1 MLDRRISMDELEKLQ
16 KQHYDNYIKA
26 IKEIV
31 INNTNSLV
39 DDDISS
45 LIKKPP
51 LDSMDQIKTKFL
63 AIAKK
68 EKVVLNTE
76 MINKTLDL
84 YRKNV
89 FRSMQELKTIR
100 NKYILEIIDKVS
112 SEQKMDSIKISKKIL
127 NELNKE
133 EKKFIKST
141 LDECINKYLI
151 TKTSKLFSKKSL
163 TYDLVEN
170 ELIKFF
176 SPKGI
181 YQKQLLDSID
191 FKLLVKDT
199 TLINGIKEQSDR
211 YQFTIKNSRLFN

>member
-1 MLDRRISMDELEKLQ
+1 MNELEQLQ
-16 KQHYDNYIKA
+16 RQHYDNYIKA

-63 AIAKK
+63 AVAKK
-68 EKVVLNTE
+68 EKVVLDTE
-76 MINKTLDL
+76 LINRILDS
-84 YRKNV
+84 YRKNILK
-89 FRSMQELKTIR
+89 SIQELKIIR
-100 NKYILEIIDKVS
+100 NNYILEKIDEVS
-112 SEQKMDSIKISKKIL
+112 FDEKMECIKINKKYL
-127 NELNKE
+127 SDLNKK

-141 LDECINKYLI
+141 LDECVNKFLIDKIN
-151 TKTSKLFSKKSL
+151 KLFSKKDS
-163 TYDLVEN
+163 TYELVEK
-170 ELIKFF
+170 ELLKFF
-176 SPKGI
+176 SSKGI